1 MKIIIVG
8 AGATGL
14 ALANI
19 FAEREEVTI
28 IEENPDL
35 AEDIANKT
43 SAMVVEGDGTDR
55 SILKEAGIEE
65 ADVVIP
71 LADDDKTNI
80 MISVISRAE
89 GAEKIIP
96 LVNSPENEELFP
108 KIGVDLFV
116 SGVEAKV
123 SAIEELIYRDVRAIS
138 QLGRGEVQIVEID
151 VNEES
156 KFCGKEAGEEERVRI
171 IYRDGDLILPEE
183 DTIIQKGDILVL
195 AVKTEDLPSLIES
208 IDQK

>member
-8 AGATGL
+8 GGSTGL

-19 FAEREEVTI
+19 LAEREKVTV
-28 IEENPDL
+28 IEENLDL

-80 MISVISRAE
+80 MISVISQTE

-123 SAIEELIYRDVRAIS
+123 SAIEELIYRNVRSIS
-138 QLGRGEVQIVEID
+138 QLGRGEVQIIEISVTED
-151 VNEES
+151 S
-156 KFCGKEAGEEERVRI
+156 KFYKEKATDEERIRVV
-171 IYRDGDLILPEE
+171 YRNGELILPGE
-183 DTIIQKGDILVL
+183 DTVIEDGDVLVL